1 MINILS
7 GFVLAGSLLS
17 VATQASTIV
26 QIEPQT
32 LVMYLGEKAQF
43 SIGITNA
50 ENFYGFEL
58 QISYD
63 PTKVQ
68 VVDGDPSKAGIQL
81 IPGDMYEVGQG
92 FLVAS
97 EADNE
102 AGKAQFVFTL
112 LAPAP
117 PLVGDGTLVTV
128 EFEAID
134 VGTSSIDLGQVII
147 ASPDGE
153 ALPFTAIGGQVI
165 IESVPEVTPSL
176 SVTPIEQSTLIATIP
191 LSTTETLEG
200 FSSASPLPTMLQT
213 SSTLIPDQ
221 KTPPPPLGTIAD
233 SQVSSQVNQSFKTFG
248 LVVLA
253 IAILMMLGGA
263 WFFIRWRR
271 KRG

>member
-1 MINILS
+1 MNILL
-7 GFVLAGSLLS
+7 GLVLVGSLFS
-17 VATQASTIV
+17 VPAQVSTVV
-26 QIEPQT
+26 QIDPQT
-32 LVMYLGEKAQF
+32 LVMYLGEGAQF
-43 SIGITNA
+43 SVEINNA

-58 QISYD
+58 QISFD

-68 VVDGDPSKAGIQL
+68 IVDGDPSIAGIQL
-81 IPGDMYEVGQG
+81 LPGDMYEVNQG
-92 FLVAS
+92 FMVVN

-102 AGKAQFVFTL
+102 AGMAIIAFTL

-128 EFEAID
+128 EIEAIGEGTSEIHFEA
-134 VGTSSIDLGQVII
+134 VII

-153 ALPFTAIGGQVI
+153 ALPFIVIGGQVI

-176 SVTPIEQSTLIATIP
+176 SVTPIEQSTLIATIH

-213 SSTLIPDQ
+213 LSTLIPDQ
-221 KTPPPPLGTIAD
+221 KTPPSSLGTITD
-233 SQVSSQVNQSFKTFG
+233 SQVSSQVNQSIKTFG